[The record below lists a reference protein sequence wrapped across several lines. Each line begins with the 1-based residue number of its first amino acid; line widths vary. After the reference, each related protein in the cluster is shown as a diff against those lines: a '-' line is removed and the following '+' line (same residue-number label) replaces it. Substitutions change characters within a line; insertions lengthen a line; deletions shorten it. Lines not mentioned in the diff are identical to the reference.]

1 MLASILAAIK
11 AIPELVGLVSKLVD
25 TVRALYEAY
34 NKAQSEKWINE
45 GRELAKK
52 IALAKTDLERAKL
65 VKEIS
70 DQWNSQP

>member
-1 MLASILAAIK
+1 MASIIAAIK
-11 AIPELVGLVSKLVD
+11 AIPELVSLVSKLVNA
-25 TVRALYEAY
+25 VQGLYESY

-45 GRELAKK
+45 GRELAKR